1 MNIDRT
7 LLRTLKN
14 NYYMAK
20 AMYETIKGL
29 SHEIRQKVLEENVFY
44 EATDESGAPKR
55 IYNPDRSWLMDQDA
69 DFLRYLDLCY
79 ERYIEAGIADERGRE
94 YLPEAESKDLCT
106 QAETALLHYALN
118 IIPHE
123 QATVLL
129 SVINDMKYREIM
141 LDYIL
146 RLEL

>member
-20 AMYETIKGL
+20 AMYETIKEL
-29 SHEIRQKVLEENVFY
+29 SHEIEQKVLEENAFY
-44 EATDESGAPKR
+44 EAQDESGVPKR
-55 IYNPDRSWLMDQDA
+55 IYDPDRSWLMDQDT

-79 ERYIEAGIADERGRE
+79 ERYVEAGIADERGRE
-94 YLPEAESKDLCT
+94 YLPEAESKDLYT
-106 QAETALLHYALN
+106 QAETALLHYALD
-118 IIPHE
+118 IIPHK
-123 QATVLL
+123 QGTVLL
-129 SVINDMKYREIM
+129 KVITVTKYREIM

>member
-20 AMYETIKGL
+20 AMYETIKEL
-29 SHEIRQKVLEENVFY
+29 SHEIEQKVLEENAFY
-44 EATDESGAPKR
+44 EAQDESGVPKR
-55 IYNPDRSWLMDQDA
+55 IYDPDRSWLMDQDT

-79 ERYIEAGIADERGRE
+79 ERYVEAGIADERGRE
-94 YLPEAESKDLCT
+94 DLPEAESKDLYT
-106 QAETALLHYALN
+106 QAETALLHYALD
-118 IIPHE
+118 IIPHK
-123 QATVLL
+123 QGTVLL
-129 SVINDMKYREIM
+129 KVITVTKYREIM

>member
-20 AMYETIKGL
+20 AMYETIKEL
-29 SHEIRQKVLEENVFY
+29 SHEIEQKVLEENAFY
-44 EATDESGAPKR
+44 EAQDESGVPKR
-55 IYNPDRSWLMDQDA
+55 IYDPDRSWLMDQDT

-79 ERYIEAGIADERGRE
+79 ERYVEAGIADERGRE
-94 YLPEAESKDLCT
+94 YLPEAESKDLYT
-106 QAETALLHYALN
+106 QAETALLHYALD
-118 IIPHE
+118 IIPYE
-123 QATVLL
+123 QGSILL
-129 SVINDMKYREIM
+129 KAMNNLKYREIM